1 MIENI
6 VGTLPAGYVPYETL
20 VLCSN
25 KLSVQVPLML
35 KGVGAPL
42 LVGKGENPRLWIAVT
57 TTAPVRQF
65 FYIVQDNSPLS
76 PQVQVKSE
84 GGTTT
89 VSTGNNILCSVS
101 QTGEREA
108 VVSSLDLRPVG
119 LAVHGNSDE
128 LWIGK
133 SRMSHSQFIGAQ
145 VAVMIGT
152 E

>member
-1 MIENI
+1 MSENI
-6 VGTLPAGYVPYETL
+6 IGTLPAGYLPYETL

-25 KLSVQVPLML
+25 RLSVQVPLML
-35 KGVGAPL
+35 KDLGAPL
-42 LVGKGENPRLWIAVT
+42 LIGKGDNPRVWVAVT
-57 TTAPVRQF
+57 SNVPTRQY

-84 GGTTT
+84 NGTTT
-89 VSTGNNILCSVS
+89 VTTGDIVLCKVS

-108 VVSSLDLRPVG
+108 VVSELDLRPVG
-119 LAVHGNSDE
+119 LAIHGNSDA

-133 SRMSHSQFIGAQ
+133 SRMSQNQFMGSQ
-145 VAVMIGT
+145 VAIMIGS